1 MKAEVDKAARKATEK
16 NHTATHLLHKG
27 LQMVLGD
34 HVRQA
39 GSQVNPE
46 RLRFDFNHYAPP
58 VSAEEITLIEQIVNE
73 AIQENTSLKKSFMN
87 IDDAVKAG
95 AMALFGEKYGSEVR
109 VVEVG
114 GDFSKELCG
123 GCHVERTG
131 DIGLVKVVS
140 EASVASGVRR
150 IEAVTGM
157 AAVAGGLQ
165 KSDALIKDGA
175 RLLKTTP
182 DALYERMEELTETL
196 KEREKELKKNLL
208 IRPHLKRPQGLWIM
222 FRKLTV

>member
-46 RLRFDFNHYAPP
+46 RLRFDFNHYAP

-73 AIQENTSLKKSFMN
+73 AIQENTSLKKKSFMN

-114 GDFSKELCG
+114 DFSKELCG

-140 EASVASGVRR
+140 EA
-150 IEAVTGM
+150 
-157 AAVAGGLQ
+157 
-165 KSDALIKDGA
+165 
-175 RLLKTTP
+175 P
-182 DALYERMEELTETL
+182 
-196 KEREKELKKNLL
+196 
-208 IRPHLKRPQGLWIM
+208 
-222 FRKLTV
+222 